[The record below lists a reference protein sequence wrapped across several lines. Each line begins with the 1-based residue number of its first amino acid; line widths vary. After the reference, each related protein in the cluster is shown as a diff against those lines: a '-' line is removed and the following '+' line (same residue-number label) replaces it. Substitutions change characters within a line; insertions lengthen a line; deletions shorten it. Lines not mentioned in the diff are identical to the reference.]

1 MTPTR
6 IKICGI
12 TRAEDGVAAAKLG
25 ADAIG
30 LVFYDRSPR
39 HIGIGQARDIIAVL
53 PPFVKVVA
61 LFMNAPAGD
70 VLEVLDRVPIDLLQF
85 HGDEDAGYCQGFD
98 RPYIKA
104 VPMAGDNDVQ
114 AYSQCHKH
122 AAGLLLDSHALGE
135 AGGSGTTFDWDK
147 APRHLDKP
155 LILAGGLTPQNV
167 EDGVRRVRPYA
178 VDVSSGVE
186 SAKGIKD
193 AQLMAEFIE
202 GVRRGQS

>member
-12 TRAEDGVAAAKLG
+12 TRVEDGVRAAELG

-30 LVFYDRSPR
+30 LVFHERSPR
-39 HIGIGQARDIIAVL
+39 NIGIGQAREVIAAL

-61 LFMNAPAGD
+61 LFMNAPAGE

-85 HGDEDAGYCQGFD
+85 HGDEEAGYCRGFE

-104 VPMAGDNDVQ
+104 VPMAGQVDVDMYARRHQ
-114 AYSQCHKH
+114 H
-122 AAGLLLDSHALGE
+122 AAGLLLDSHAFGE
-135 AGGSGTTFDWDK
+135 AGGSGATFDWDK
-147 APRHLDKP
+147 APRNLAKP
-155 LILAGGLTPQNV
+155 LILAGGLTPANV

-193 AQLMAEFIE
+193 ARLMAEFIE